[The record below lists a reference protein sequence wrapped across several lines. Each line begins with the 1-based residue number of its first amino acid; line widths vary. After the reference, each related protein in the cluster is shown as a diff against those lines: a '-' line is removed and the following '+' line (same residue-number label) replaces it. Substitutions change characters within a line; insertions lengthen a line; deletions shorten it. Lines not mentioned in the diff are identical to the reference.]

1 MSSLKSAAPL
11 QIDLRY
17 SPRLAGLVL
26 LAHGGALALL
36 PPLALP
42 VWQMLLLA
50 GVILASLTY
59 TLNTHAL
66 LRDKR
71 AILRLVWDCNDDW
84 KLHTA
89 GGKEIVA
96 RLLPGS
102 YVHPL
107 LVVLNFEL
115 DYADIQ
121 ERLPPWAR
129 RRSVVLAPDSS
140 DAVTLRRLRARLHIF
155 SPKNKK

>member
-17 SPRLAGLVL
+17 SPRLAGLML

-42 VWQMLLLA
+42 VWEMLLLA

-71 AILRLVWDCNDDW
+71 AILRLIWDCNDDW

-89 GGKEIVA
+89 GGQEIVA

-115 DYADIQ
+115 DRADTGI
-121 ERLPPWAR
+121 RTPLWGR

-140 DAVTLRRLRARLHIF
+140 DTMTLRRLRARLNIF
-155 SPKNKK
+155 SPKK